1 MAKRNPLGGNPINP
15 TDPDNAVRQMVRG
28 DRSAERGSERVEE
41 HRASEDQSSR
51 QQGSPQSKPDK
62 TTVTPGGF
70 LRKTVYFGSEE
81 WEAIRAQAYREE
93 QNYSDIVRRAV
104 RRELNL

>member
-15 TDPDNAVRQMVRG
+15 DPDNAVRQMVRG
-28 DRSAERGSERVEE
+28 DRGEQSEEPP
-41 HRASEDQSSR
+41 ASEDQSSR
-51 QQGSPQSKPDK
+51 QQESVRSNSKPDK
-62 TTVTPGGF
+62 TTVTPGGL

-104 RRELNL
+104 RKELDL